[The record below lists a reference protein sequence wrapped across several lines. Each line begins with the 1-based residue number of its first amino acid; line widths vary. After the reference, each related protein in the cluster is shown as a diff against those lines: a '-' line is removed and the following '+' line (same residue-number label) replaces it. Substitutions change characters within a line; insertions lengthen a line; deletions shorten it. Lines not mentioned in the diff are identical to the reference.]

1 LTFREGLTVAVA
13 WNPGVVSRPG
23 VFTKVRLFFKANW
36 LLLLR
41 FLSLGIMWRVWA
53 NRGRDP
59 TRLSISPQYNIP
71 DGLTPAEAGTLIDN
85 RPDMR
90 DITAGL
96 VDLAIRGYMRIEEV
110 EKKGLSKVLGSDD
123 FRIVR
128 LKEADEWGELKD
140 HEKEI
145 LRGLF
150 AVTGSTFLS
159 SLAHEFYTHLPQIRT
174 DLYTE
179 LMDRKYYHHRP
190 DKIWQA
196 YLALAGV
203 VLAAGLAGGIPLAK
217 WLQLPVTTAVIA
229 AVGSALPV
237 FIFAFFMPARSVKG
251 VRVLERLLGFEKF
264 LERVESDRFEHMV
277 KTPEMF
283 EKFLPYAMAFGS
295 RRSGPPRSRTSIP
308 SLRIGT
314 PVPGTVTSARST
326 S

>member
-1 LTFREGLTVAVA
+1 
-13 WNPGVVSRPG
+13 
-23 VFTKVRLFFKANW
+23 
-36 LLLLR
+36 
-41 FLSLGIMWRVWA
+41 
-53 NRGRDP
+53 
-59 TRLSISPQYNIP
+59 
-71 DGLTPAEAGTLIDN
+71 
-85 RPDMR
+85 
-90 DITAGL
+90 
-96 VDLAIRGYMRIEEV
+96 
-110 EKKGLSKVLGSDD
+110 
-123 FRIVR
+123 
-128 LKEADEWGELKD
+128 
-140 HEKEI
+140 
-145 LRGLF
+145 
-150 AVTGSTFLS
+150 
-159 SLAHEFYTHLPQIRT
+159 
-174 DLYTE
+174 
-179 LMDRKYYHHRP
+179 
-190 DKIWQA
+190 
-196 YLALAGV
+196 

-251 VRVLERLLGFEKF
+251 ARVLERLLGFEKF

>member
-59 TRLSISPQYNIP
+59 TRLSISPQYDIP

-128 LKEADEWGELKD
+128 LKEAAEWGELKD
-140 HEKEI
+140 HEKEM

-150 AVTGSTFLS
+150 AVTGSTLLS

-190 DKIWQA
+190 DNIWQA